1 MIGVMLMGINII
13 FFVIMLIVLKNLLY
27 FKEKMIKIRFIKMR
41 DEM

>member
-1 MIGVMLMGINII
+1 MLMGINVI

>member
-1 MIGVMLMGINII
+1 MLMGINII